1 VETPERHILV
11 DEVEAASMKKTRVAN
26 GIYYVEIPEADLR
39 ILCGCPADSVKH
51 LIKGGLISTVTAN
64 GSVFE
69 TGPNAI
75 LLSDTSAQKGS
86 FANLCEFPL
95 LQMFYRQGMAIPGHP
110 NNRGRRPILIGLGDQ
125 VRSQG
130 EYFFRGNYGLSSIEE
145 IEACGIPT
153 DTARE
158 MFLIKKWF
166 AFDSIRPTAQ
176 LVETRALDAEAVE
189 LAPGVVVHRKGFN
202 RYEFL
207 AGGRSVE
214 VDLSLGPGEEF
225 EPSYRLPP
233 GGILRE
239 PFSVIHLGEGDGW
252 DPARPCMG
260 SLVCFK
266 GLLYLVDAG
275 PHIMHSLEALG
286 IDAGEIEGIFHT
298 HTHDD
303 HFAGLTSLV
312 RSERRM
318 KYFAAPCVRATAQK
332 KLAALMRTDEERFA
346 RFFEVHDLLPGEWN
360 GIGDLQVRPV
370 FSPHPVETTI
380 LFFRAPCS
388 EGTRTYAHL
397 ADIASFSVLEK
408 LAARRNGQSALTEAS
423 RAAFVSEMLA
433 PVDLKKIDVG
443 GGLIHGDASDFVS
456 DRSRRIVLS
465 HGLAAMPDAMKGIGI
480 TVSFGDTDT
489 LIAGSVRE
497 QLLDN
502 ARKFLSSWFPGA
514 PPSEIEA
521 LANCPIQELAP
532 GAIVHTPGA
541 PESDL
546 RLILSGIAHT
556 AESRTEAQRRFT
568 AGTLVGSPPGHPGDR
583 GAVVIRATSAV
594 TVLSIPARAYTDFI
608 ARANLSNAVQTS
620 VAYRGFLSL
629 CPLFSGIVS
638 ESILNGLAAAM
649 EKRTLIAGQVAVPT
663 SIPEL
668 LLLAEGEVDLAVGAH
683 LVESIGPGGFWG
695 EERIAS
701 AAAVICEARAV
712 TDCVYFAISAD
723 LLSEIPIAQWEL
735 LETFER
741 RLKSFRTG
749 FRFDWSES
757 FRVEVKELDDQHRK
771 LFALVNDLSELV
783 GHSGLIAGH
792 DAKKK
797 ELLEFTRFHFES
809 EEALMEKNAYPR
821 IEMQKKAH
829 AELLARLERFVGAGE
844 RRARPRAE
852 TIVDYLKDW
861 LIRHTLLEDL
871 IYREFFREKGIH

>member
-1 VETPERHILV
+1 
-11 DEVEAASMKKTRVAN
+11 MKKTRVAN

-51 LIKGGLISTVTAN
+51 LITRGLITTVAAN

-95 LQMFYRQGMAIPGHP
+95 LQMFYRQGMAIPSHP
-110 NNRGRRPILIGLGDQ
+110 NNTGRRPILIGLGDQ

-130 EYFFRGNYGLSSIEE
+130 EYFFRGSYGLSSVEE
-145 IEACGIPT
+145 IEACGVPA

-158 MFLIKKWF
+158 MFRVKKWF
-166 AFDSIRPTAQ
+166 AFDTIHPTAQ
-176 LVETRALDAEAVE
+176 LVETRALDADAVE
-189 LAPGVVVHRKGFN
+189 LAPGVIVHRKGFN

-207 AGGRSVE
+207 TGGRSVE
-214 VDLSLGPGEEF
+214 VDLTLGPGEEF
-225 EPSYRLPP
+225 EPSYRLP
-233 GGILRE
+233 LRAVSRA
-239 PFSVIHLGEGDGW
+239 PFSVIHIGEGDGW
-252 DPARPCMG
+252 DPARPCM
-260 SLVCFK
+260 SSIVCFQ

-275 PHIMHSLEALG
+275 PHITHSLEALG

-298 HTHDD
+298 HAHDD

-312 RSERRM
+312 RAERRM

-332 KLAALMRTDEERFA
+332 KLAALMRIDEEHFS

-360 GIGDLQVRPV
+360 RIGELEVKPV
-370 FSPHPVETTI
+370 TSPHPVETTI
-380 LFFRAPCS
+380 LFFRATGGK
-388 EGTRTYAHL
+388 GTRTYAHL
-397 ADIASFSVLEK
+397 ADIASFDVLEK
-408 LAARRNGQSALTEAS
+408 LAAGRNGQSALSESS
-423 RAAFVSEMLA
+423 RAAFVAEIRA

-443 GGLIHGDASDFVS
+443 GGLIHGNAPDFVS
-456 DRSRRIVLS
+456 DHSRRIVLS
-465 HGLAAMPDAMKGIGI
+465 HNLAAMPDSMKGIGV
-480 TVSFGDTDT
+480 TVSFGDSDT
-489 LIAGSVRE
+489 LIAGSVKE
-497 QLLDN
+497 QLLHG
-502 ARKFLSSWFPGA
+502 ARRFLASWFPGA
-514 PPSEIEA
+514 PLSEIEA
-521 LANCPIQELAP
+521 LAKCPILEIAP
-532 GAIVHTPGA
+532 GAIVHTPGVRA
-541 PESDL
+541 PDL
-546 RLILSGIAHT
+546 RLILSGIAHA

-594 TVLSIPARAYTDFI
+594 TVLSIPAQAYTDFI
-608 ARANLSNAVQTS
+608 ARANISSAFRTS
-620 VAYRGFLSL
+620 VANRGFLSL

-638 ESILNGLAAAM
+638 ENILNGLAGAM
-649 EKRTLIAGQVAVPT
+649 EKRTLTSGQVAVPT
-663 SIPEL
+663 STPEL
-668 LLLAEGEVDLAVGAH
+668 LLLADGEVDLAVGAH

-701 AAAVICEARAV
+701 AAPMICEARAV

-723 LLSEIPIAQWEL
+723 LLSEIPLAQWEL

-741 RLKSFRTG
+741 RLKNLRTG

-757 FRVEVKELDDQHRK
+757 FRVEVKELDDQHMK
-771 LFALVNDLSELV
+771 LFTLVNDLSDLV
-783 GHSGLIAGH
+783 GHSGMIAGH
-792 DAKKK
+792 DAEKK

-809 EEALMEKNAYPR
+809 EEALMENNAYPR
-821 IEMQKKAH
+821 LDVQKKAH
-829 AELLARLERFVGAGE
+829 ADLLARLERFVSAGE

-852 TIVDYLKDW
+852 TMVDYLKDW